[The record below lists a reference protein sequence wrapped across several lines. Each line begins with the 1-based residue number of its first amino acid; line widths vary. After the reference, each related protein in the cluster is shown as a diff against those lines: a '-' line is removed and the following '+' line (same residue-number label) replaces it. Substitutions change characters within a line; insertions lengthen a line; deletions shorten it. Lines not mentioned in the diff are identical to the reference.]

1 MLNSPSF
8 RGYPRW
14 KELYLQEDA
23 WGPLTKTYLEGGGL
37 CNLGNAG
44 VENCS
49 PDDVELQVQ
58 GPQFLSLGAREA
70 PRALPS
76 LLPWCQKFALSWN
89 EVSFWGF
96 WDFKDFPNDA
106 HMHPESRTSAPNKLG
121 VTSTSSSLLLH
132 YQGCK
137 QKSYQVLM
145 FLSGLHWQSSTWW
158 RLGRPEGQV
167 LPHTSM
173 GARDRR
179 LREPNRG
186 MDSSTLLGG
195 GPHSMSIHILSTQW
209 MLARLKSGKNQEGF

>member
-89 EVSFWGF
+89 KVSFWGF

-145 FLSGLHWQSSTWW
+145 FLSGLHWAIQHLMETWKTRGPSSTTH
-158 RLGRPEGQV
+158 Q
-167 LPHTSM
+167 H
-173 GARDRR
+173 
-179 LREPNRG
+179 
-186 MDSSTLLGG
+186 GG
-195 GPHSMSIHILSTQW
+195 KRQEAPW
-209 MLARLKSGKNQEGF
+209 AKSGHGFLHIAGRRASFNVYSHPKYSVDAG